1 MRKYRCGIVFSMI
14 CFSVEMQLKQM
25 YDFVEIMKNRQKL
38 QCLLIFISACMM
50 KRKFTVSV
58 VYLYDKYI
66 LMSAYGKMAELRR
79 ITIILFGVCGKALKA
94 K

>member
-1 MRKYRCGIVFSMI
+1 MI
-14 CFSVEMQLKQM
+14 YFTVEMQLKQM

-38 QCLLIFISACMM
+38 QCLLIFISTCMM

-66 LMSAYGKMAELRR
+66 LMSAYGKMAGLRR
-79 ITIILFGVCGKALKA
+79 ITIILFAVCGKALKA

>member
-1 MRKYRCGIVFSMI
+1 MSF
-14 CFSVEMQLKQM
+14 
-25 YDFVEIMKNRQKL
+25 DFYQHMHDEKEIYG
-38 QCLLIFISACMM
+38 
-50 KRKFTVSV
+50 KR

-66 LMSAYGKMAELRR
+66 LMSAYGKMAGLRR